1 MFGRLGR
8 WLVER
13 FSPQRPGPDLDKRAA
28 ARAAETPAAW
38 RAIIER
44 ELPHYRRL
52 SEPQRAKLLG
62 DVNVFIAE
70 KVFFG
75 DAGFVIDDRA
85 KVLIAASAALIAL
98 GRDIAIFDHVTRVVI
113 RPDVQLQGDKRIGG
127 HYIAQTQMS
136 GDTIDDHWGEVEI
149 AWSQLVEAFAHLE
162 GQNTAVHELAH
173 AFDHADGRLDALQA
187 HPRYDS
193 WRDRLRELTL
203 SKRIVGN
210 YEMTERIG
218 DVDGPELFASAT
230 ELFFECP
237 RRLHRLD
244 PTLFDALSEIYGID
258 PRTLVDR

>member
-1 MFGRLGR
+1 MFGRFAR

-13 FSPQRPGPDLDKRAA
+13 ISPRAPGPDLEKRAA
-28 ARAAETPAAW
+28 TRAAEVPALW
-38 RAIIER
+38 RTIIER

-62 DVNVFIAE
+62 DVNVFITE

-85 KVLIAASAALIAL
+85 KVLVAASAALIAL

-113 RPDVQLQGDKRIGG
+113 RPDIHVEDGKRVGGQYFAKAAMIGDEV
-127 HYIAQTQMS
+127 
-136 GDTIDDHWGEVEI
+136 DEHWGEVEI
-149 AWSQLVEAFAHLE
+149 AWSQLEAAFRQLE

-173 AFDHADGRLDALQA
+173 ALDHSDGRLDALQA
-187 HPRYDS
+187 HPRYDR
-193 WRDRLRELTL
+193 WRDTLRELTL
-203 SKRIVGN
+203 SKRVVGN
-210 YEMTERIG
+210 YEYIERIG
-218 DVDGPELFASAT
+218 DVEGPELFASAT

-244 PTLFDALSEIYGID
+244 PSLFDALAEIYGID

>member
-13 FSPQRPGPDLDKRAA
+13 ISPNKPGPDLEKRAT
-28 ARAAETPAAW
+28 ARAADVPVAW
-38 RAIIER
+38 RTIIER

-52 SEPQRAKLLG
+52 SETQRAKLLG

-75 DAGFVIDDRA
+75 DAGFVVDDRA
-85 KVLIAASAALIAL
+85 KVLVAASAALIAI

-113 RPDVQLQGDKRIGG
+113 RPDIEIEAGQPVGG
-127 HYIAQTQMS
+127 HYIAKTQLA
-136 GDTIDDHWGEVEI
+136 GDEIDDHWGEVEI
-149 AWSQLVEAFAHLE
+149 AWTQLEAAFGQLE

-173 AFDHADGRLDALQA
+173 AFDHSDGRLDALQA
-187 HPRYDS
+187 HPHYDR
-193 WRDRLRELTL
+193 WRARLRDLTL
-203 SKRIVGN
+203 SERVVGN
-210 YEMTERIG
+210 YEMVERIG

-244 PTLFDALSEIYGID
+244 PSLFEALSEIYAID